1 MPKISIETIL
11 GSNQAKP
18 IPYFEEYL
26 SKTAQKPR
34 SAGESFVLGCSATV
48 VGVAAIQLV
57 LQQIMFWP
65 WAMVLNILFGFP
77 VLLALVIWAVS
88 AYRQPKT
95 PKDKRLADI
104 HKAGNTMRQ
113 LVAKKKLSKALG
125 SALAPLLEESA
136 KNWSRA
142 LASLNGPFWTNE
154 KLPSHWQEVR
164 EKSIAAAND
173 AMGDLVLIAAC
184 DLKPVANKSDWQD
197 FVGSLVSSALGTPEV
212 HSNEPIPAG
221 FEPAR
226 TIADKLSLL
235 ANEVEKA
242 TTRVFKEQPEETPFI
257 SATSLDKTLSEFR
270 SISEAEEEL
279 QQNIG
284 DSGL

>member
-11 GSNQAKP
+11 GSNQAKQ

-26 SKTAQKPR
+26 SKTAHKPR
-34 SAGESFVLGCSATV
+34 SAGESFVLGCGATV
-48 VGVAAIQLV
+48 VGVAAIQLI
-57 LQQIMFWP
+57 LQQFMMWI
-65 WAMVLNILFGFP
+65 WAMLANLLFGFP
-77 VLLALVIWAVS
+77 ILLGLVIWAVN

-104 HKAGNTMRQ
+104 YKAGNSLRQ
-113 LVAKKKLSKALG
+113 LVSRKKLSKALG
-125 SALAPLLEESA
+125 TALAPLLEESA

-142 LASLNGPFWTNE
+142 MASLNGPFWTNE

-173 AMGDLVLIAAC
+173 AMGDLVLIAAS
-184 DLKPVANKSDWQD
+184 DLKPVSNKSEWQD
-197 FVGSLVSSALGTPEV
+197 FVGGLVSSALGTPEV
-212 HSNEPIPAG
+212 SSNDPIPAG

-235 ANEVEKA
+235 ANEVERA
-242 TTRVFKEQPEETPFI
+242 TSRVFKEQPEETPFV

-270 SISEAEEEL
+270 SISEAEQEL